1 MSIAEKEKELIAEF
15 ELFDDWMDKYEHII
29 DQSKSLQPID
39 ARYKTD
45 DYLVKG
51 CQSKV
56 WLHADFK
63 DGKVYYT
70 ADSDAVITKGI
81 IALLIR
87 VLSGETPEQII
98 NAEMKFI
105 QQIGLQEHL
114 SPNRANG
121 LSSMIKQ
128 MKTYALGFQLLEK
141 QQNQ

>member
-15 ELFDDWMDKYEHII
+15 EFFDDWMDKYEHII
-29 DQSKSLQPID
+29 DQSKSLQLID

-45 DYLVKG
+45 DYVVKG

-56 WLHADFK
+56 WLHADLK

-87 VLSGETPEQII
+87 VLSDETPEQIV

-121 LSSMIKQ
+121 LSSMIKL

>member
-1 MSIAEKEKELIAEF
+1 MPIAEKEKELIEEF

-29 DQSKSLQPID
+29 DQAKTLPLID
-39 ARYKTD
+39 PQYKTD

-56 WLHADFK
+56 WLYASMI
-63 DGKVYYT
+63 DGKVHYF

-87 VLSGETPEQII
+87 ILSNETPEVILSTDLG
-98 NAEMKFI
+98 FI
-105 QQIGLQEHL
+105 KSIGLKEHL

-121 LSSMIKQ
+121 LSSMVKL
-128 MKTYALGFQLLEK
+128 MKTYALGFQLKE
-141 QQNQ
+141 NQKA

>member
-1 MSIAEKEKELIAEF
+1 MSILEKEKELIEEF

-29 DQSKSLQPID
+29 DQAKSLPMIE

-56 WLHADFK
+56 WLNAEMK
-63 DGKVYYT
+63 NGKVVYS

-87 VLSGETPEQII
+87 VLSNESPQDIV
-98 NAEMKFI
+98 NADLGFI
-105 QQIGLQEHL
+105 EAIGLKEHL

-121 LSSMIKQ
+121 LASMVKL
-128 MKTYALGFQLLEK
+128 MKTYALGFQLKEK
-141 QQNQ
+141 QQA